1 MSKKMNPFLY
11 LLVIIAILFGSGCVR
26 VHHVHLASIDASAKG
41 EAIEVLIDKVGI
53 DAAKVAKNIE
63 TLASAFRGKDKANN
77 SISNMIGA
85 FQSGPRTGA
94 PVYQKNWGEDL
105 LSKLLKKCP
114 SAQLSNVYSQRLTT
128 DYGGSGVTRETVLVK
143 ATCIKN

>member
-1 MSKKMNPFLY
+1 MSKKINPFSY

-26 VHHVHLASIDASAKG
+26 VHHVHLTSIDANAKG
-41 EAIEVLIDKVGI
+41 EAIEVLIDNVGV

-63 TLASAFRGKDKANN
+63 ALASVFRGKKKSNN
-77 SISNMIGA
+77 TASDMIGT
-85 FQSGPRTGA
+85 FQSGPKTGA

-128 DYGGSGVTRETVLVK
+128 DYGGSGVTRETVIVK